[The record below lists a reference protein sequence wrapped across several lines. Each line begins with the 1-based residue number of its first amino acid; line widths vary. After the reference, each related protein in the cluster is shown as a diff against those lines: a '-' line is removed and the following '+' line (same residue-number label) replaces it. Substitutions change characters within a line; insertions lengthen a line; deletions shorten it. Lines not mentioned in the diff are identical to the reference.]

1 MKGGLR
7 DSLFNLEKTRMHLEA
22 VHLTSYRNYAELSC
36 TLAPALNV
44 LVGPNAQ
51 GKTNLL
57 EAIYLLAT
65 TKSMRGSR
73 DQDLVRWEA
82 ERTTVTGY
90 ARRTRRNDITLEI
103 AIGRNEPKSMRING
117 ARQPR
122 VMDFVGQFNAVVFST
137 QDVEVVRGEPA
148 LRRRFLDLEIS
159 QVSPSYC
166 HALAYYRRTIEQ
178 RNLLLRA
185 MREGR
190 GGGLADSLEAW
201 DEQLLNHGSRIVER
215 RAHFLRDLEEHA
227 RPIHAQLTDNGEY
240 LGLAYRSSF
249 PLPEKQT
256 TDTIREA
263 FAEALVAARGE
274 ELRRGV
280 STVGPHRDDVIFLIN
295 GHETRIYGSQGQQRT
310 AALSVKLAEI
320 HLIRDQVGEP
330 PVCLLDDVMSELDDM
345 RRSHLFDVTL
355 DTCQTILTCTHTRSL
370 PEKALRSARILQ
382 VHAGTIQ
389 AEK

>member
-1 MKGGLR
+1 ML
-7 DSLFNLEKTRMHLEA
+7 LEA
-22 VHLTSYRNYAELSC
+22 VHLTSYRNYTELSG
-36 TLAPALNV
+36 TLGPALNV
-44 LVGPNAQ
+44 FVGPNAQ

-65 TKSMRGSR
+65 TKSMRGAR
-73 DQDLVRWEA
+73 DQELIRWEA
-82 ERTTVTGY
+82 ERATVTGH

-103 AIGRNEPKSMRING
+103 IIGRNEPKQMRING

-122 VMDFVGQFNAVVFST
+122 IMDFVGQFNAVVFST

-166 HALAYYRRTIEQ
+166 HALAYYRRTLEQ

-185 MREGR
+185 MREER
-190 GGGLADSLEAW
+190 GGGFAESLDGWNE
-201 DEQLLNHGSRIVER
+201 ELLNHGSRIVER
-215 RAHFLRDLEEHA
+215 RANFLRDLEEHA
-227 RPIHAQLTDNGEY
+227 RPIHSQLTENSEY
-240 LGLAYRSSF
+240 LGLAYRGSF
-249 PLPEKQT
+249 PLPERQT

-263 FAEALVAARGE
+263 FAEALAAARKE

-280 STVGPHRDDVIFLIN
+280 STVGPHRDDFVFLIN

-330 PVCLLDDVMSELDDM
+330 PICLLDDVMSELDDM
-345 RRSHLFDVTL
+345 RRAQLFDVTL
-355 DTCQTILTCTHTRSL
+355 GTCQTVLTCTHTRSL
-370 PEKALRSARILQ
+370 PEEALRSARILQ
-382 VHAGTIQ
+382 VRAGTIQ
-389 AEK
+389 VEK

>member
-1 MKGGLR
+1 LGP
-7 DSLFNLEKTRMHLEA
+7 E
-22 VHLTSYRNYAELSC
+22 
-36 TLAPALNV
+36 LNV

-73 DQDLVRWEA
+73 DQELVRWDA
-82 ERTTVTGY
+82 ERTTVAGH
-90 ARRTRRNDITLEI
+90 ARRTRRNDISLEI
-103 AIGRNEPKSMRING
+103 TIGRSEPKSMRING

-185 MREGR
+185 LREGR

-227 RPIHAQLTDNGEY
+227 RPIHAQLTDNAEY
-240 LGLAYRSSF
+240 LGLAYRGSF
-249 PLPEKQT
+249 PLPERQT
-256 TDTIREA
+256 ADTIREA
-263 FAEALVAARGE
+263 FAEALAAARGE

-280 STVGPHRDDVIFLIN
+280 STVGPHRDDLVFLIN
-295 GHETRIYGSQGQQRT
+295 GHEARIYGSQGQQRT

-345 RRSHLFDVTL
+345 RRAHLFDVTL
-355 DTCQTILTCTHTRSL
+355 RTCQTVLTCTHTRSL
-370 PEKALRSARILQ
+370 PEEALRSARILH
-382 VHAGTIQ
+382 VRAGMIE